1 MGLLKAGHLAERTL
15 SVPLVLAVLV
25 LVMAYLG
32 WTGCGDEDDIILA
45 TTTSTLDSGLL
56 DVLIPAFEDETD
68 FNVKPIGVGSG
79 QAMEMGR
86 RGDADVLLVH
96 SPAAEEEFMREGHG
110 TNRRLVMHN
119 DFVIVGP
126 PSDPAGAAGLDV
138 ITALRAIADSGSLFL
153 SRGDNSGTHAK
164 ELALWQ
170 KAELS
175 PKGNGWYQESGQGM
189 GDTLTIADQKDA
201 YTLSDRGTY
210 LALKKNFRS
219 QVLVEGD
226 APLINIYHVIQLD
239 PVRHPEVHAAG
250 ATAFADFMVSEKA
263 QKLIAD
269 FGVAQ
274 YGQPLFIPDATKPQ
288 NSIY

>member
-1 MGLLKAGHLAERTL
+1 M
-15 SVPLVLAVLV
+15 
-25 LVMAYLG
+25 
-32 WTGCGDEDDIILA
+32 
-45 TTTSTLDSGLL
+45 DSGLL
-56 DVLIPAFEDETD
+56 DVLIPAFEEETD
-68 FNVKPIGVGSG
+68 YKVKPIGVGSG
-79 QAMEMGR
+79 QAIEMGR

-96 SPAAEEEFMREGHG
+96 SPAAEEEFMREGNG

-126 PSDPAGAAGLDV
+126 QSDPARIGGLDV
-138 ITALRAIADSGSLFL
+138 ASALRAIADSGILFL
-153 SRGDNSGTHAK
+153 SRGDNSGTHTK

-170 KAELS
+170 RAEVS

-210 LALKKNFRS
+210 LALKKNFRL

-226 APLINIYHVIQLD
+226 ASLINIYHIIQVD
-239 PVRHPEVHAAG
+239 PAKHPDVHVAG
-250 ATAFADFMVSEKA
+250 AAAFADFLVSEKA

-274 YGQPLFIPDATKPQ
+274 YGQPLFIPDATKPE